1 MPREDASLGPSGWV
15 RWGLVLVLLLGWS
28 AMEAQAQRPFR
39 MSDPFYRNETARRT
53 FFDRMAFSAE
63 VSYRPMGVGQGA
75 GGLTAPTDPLGLR
88 FRADYQ
94 LSEHFDVGGIIE
106 ALGTGAGRSL
116 SLNWIVV
123 KYYRY
128 LDAADYA
135 VRLAVDPASDG
146 RVGFPMVDLAFLYTS
161 LLSPTFSSDFALG
174 VRRVNVGY
182 AQYLPREEADQPLEG
197 PYVAPG
203 PTLLSTQAF
212 GTELHA
218 MMNYNVH
225 FDPAG
230 SNIYVAL
237 LAEGGQYD
245 LVETPLNQ
253 QPQVD
258 PEGAPESAEPEDE
271 QIEYRGGVVWLRA
284 GAELSRP
291 SYQVAP
297 YIAAPIQQWRPDDGD
312 WTVAQ
317 LHIGVRFMLR

>member
-1 MPREDASLGPSGWV
+1 MRWSLA
-15 RWGLVLVLLLGWS
+15 LILLLVGG
-28 AMEAQAQRPFR
+28 AMMEAQAQRPFR

-63 VSYRPMGVGQGA
+63 VSYRPSNLGSSASGLGA
-75 GGLTAPTDPLGLR
+75 PIDPLALR

-94 LSEHFDVGGIIE
+94 LSDHFDIGGIIE
-106 ALGTGAGRSL
+106 ALGTGGGRSL
-116 SLNWIVV
+116 SLNWLVL

-128 LDAADYA
+128 LDEADYA
-135 VRLAVDPASDG
+135 FRLAVDPASDG

-182 AQYLPREEADQPLEG
+182 AQYLPREEADAPLEG
-197 PYVAPG
+197 PYVGAG

-218 MMNYNVH
+218 MINYNVH

-245 LVETPLNQ
+245 LVETPLNP

-258 PEGAPESAEPEDE
+258 PEGATASEEPEDE
-271 QIEYRGGVVWLRA
+271 QVEYRGGVVWLRA
-284 GAELSRP
+284 GAEFSRP

-297 YIAAPIQQWRPDDGD
+297 YIAAPLQQWRPDDGD

-317 LHIGVRFMLR
+317 PHIGVRFMLR